1 MTSERSSTR
10 RGRLTG
16 LLAMMVLALVAIPTS
31 AHAAPVLTITPLTWN
46 VIGLDSNAPAT
57 GPDLF
62 PVGARV
68 CNTGDAVATAVSAQL
83 VWDSANAYVNVD
95 GLDTIT
101 SGDLAPGLCADEYFH
116 VRVTKNAAAYD
127 TTRRYHITAS
137 ATGVGS
143 VSTPTPRE
151 LYVEKLISQNRNSVL
166 STTSSAIDQ
175 AATASAPAHA
185 TVFLGHI
192 YTFTVN
198 AKTATGGY
206 EQLETFATFPSPM
219 FRILEV
225 DATYAQPSG
234 ATNDSVYA
242 DACGWDNVIG
252 PRPSAGTYLS
262 CKGPEQYAGGK
273 AGGNPISVTYTV
285 IATATG
291 SGTLQSLIYDY
302 SGSSFHYNSD
312 YSSINA
318 TAIEF
323 DVVEAPDVTV
333 TTSHGTFTEGSPGS
347 YDIDV
352 RNEGGFPTSGPITV
366 TDTLPDGITYTGASG
381 PGWVC
386 SAVGQVVTCVHDAPL
401 GPDESAPIHI
411 DVAVGID
418 PPAPVTNTVT
428 VTNGSDDV
436 PTNNDDSDVATIDHL
451 PHTVGDMATT
461 PESTPVDIDLTGNDN
476 PGDGAL
482 TVTDHTTPAHGSVT
496 CTSTGCT
503 YTPTDGYTGPDT
515 FDYTVSDAD
524 GDTATGTVTITVT
537 AAPPATTTTTTS
549 TTAAPTTTTTEAP
562 TTTSP
567 PTTAAPTTTT
577 EAPTTTTT
585 AAPTTTTAAPTTT
598 TAAPT
603 TTTAAPATTTTT
615 DAPTTTTAAP
625 TTTTAAPTTT
635 TSAVVAGTEVTTT
648 TTPEVGGTTASNEDV
663 PILSLSG
670 GPGGDPVPNGQATPT
685 GSTSSDDAGRAKGS
699 APTLPVTGAAL
710 LQLTAT
716 ALLLLSLGWTLRL
729 GFARRAG

>member
-1 MTSERSSTR
+1 MA
-10 RGRLTG
+10 G
-16 LLAMMVLALVAIPTS
+16 LLTVLVLALVAIPTS
-31 AHAAPVLTITPLTWN
+31 AHAAPVLTIEPLTWN

-68 CNTGDAVATAVSAQL
+68 CNTGDAVAPAVSAQM
-83 VWDSANAYVNVD
+83 VWDTANTNINID
-95 GLDTIT
+95 GVSTIT

-116 VRVTKNAAAYD
+116 VRVTKNAAAFN
-127 TTRRYHITAS
+127 TTRGYHITAT

-175 AATASAPAHA
+175 AATPSAPAHA
-185 TVFLGHI
+185 TVFLGHV

-219 FRILEV
+219 FRILDV

-252 PRPSAGTYLS
+252 PRPSAGTYLA

-285 IATATG
+285 IATDTG

-312 YSSINA
+312 YSDINA
-318 TAIEF
+318 TAIDF

-352 RNEGGFPTSGPITV
+352 KNEGGFPTSGPITV
-366 TDTLPDGITYTGASG
+366 TDTLPDGITYVAASG
-381 PGWVC
+381 TGWVC
-386 SAVGQVVTCVHDAPL
+386 NAVGQVVTCVRAAPL
-401 GPDESAPIHI
+401 GPDESAPIRM

-418 PPAPVTNTVT
+418 PPAPVTNTVS

-436 PTNNDDSDVATIDHL
+436 TTNNDDSDAATIDHV
-451 PHTVGDMATT
+451 PHTAGDAATT

-482 TVTDHTTPAHGSVT
+482 TVTDHTSPAHGSLT
-496 CTSTGCT
+496 CTTTGCT

-537 AAPPATTTTTTS
+537 AAPPAPTTT
-549 TTAAPTTTTTEAP
+549 TTAAPTTTTSA
-562 TTTSP
+562 
-567 PTTAAPTTTT
+567 
-577 EAPTTTTT
+577 APTTTTT
-585 AAPTTTTAAPTTT
+585 AAPTTTTPPTTAAPTTTTAAPTTTTTAAPTTTTTVAPTTTTAAPTTTTTAAPVTTT

-615 DAPTTTTAAP
+615 ADVSGA
-625 TTTTAAPTTT
+625 
-635 TSAVVAGTEVTTT
+635 EVTTT
-648 TTPEVGGTTASNEDV
+648 TTPDVGGTTASNDDV

-670 GPGGDPVPNGQATPT
+670 VPGGDPTQNGQTTPT
-685 GSTSSDDAGRAKGS
+685 TASTSSDDSGRSVGGS
-699 APTLPVTGAAL
+699 PSLPVTGAQL
-710 LQLTAT
+710 LELTAL
-716 ALLLLSLGWTLRL
+716 ALLLLSLGLTLRI
-729 GFARRAG
+729 GFARR